1 MPASFHYLSPLKLYS
16 HQKPYLSRLPFLKGL
31 KRTNIVG
38 QSYPMTIFDVSGH
51 EDSFTLEKSGFQF
64 LPLQFHAS
72 TWTDQSVQ
80 SEYIPML
87 SKWLKGHFACDEV
100 FVYAFNVHLS
110 YDSFN

>member
-1 MPASFHYLSPLKLYS
+1 
-16 HQKPYLSRLPFLKGL
+16 
-31 KRTNIVG
+31 
-38 QSYPMTIFDVSGH
+38 MTIFDVSGH

-100 FVYAFNVHLS
+100 FVYAFNVHLT